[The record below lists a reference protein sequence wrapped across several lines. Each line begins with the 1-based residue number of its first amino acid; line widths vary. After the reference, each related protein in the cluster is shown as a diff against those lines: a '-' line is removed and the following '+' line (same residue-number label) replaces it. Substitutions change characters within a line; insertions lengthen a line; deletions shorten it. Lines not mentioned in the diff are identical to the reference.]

1 MRSVHFVLQGKGG
14 VGKSFIAALLAQYL
28 HQFDLKVICFDT
40 DPVNQTFSRYQRLN
54 VQSINILTEHK
65 NIDAS
70 CFDALIETLI
80 MHDGLA
86 VIDNGASTFVP
97 LMSYMRENE
106 VVPLLQEAGVQV
118 VIHVPLQAGQG
129 LPDTLTGLNT
139 VLTDFPCEVVVWLN
153 HYWGRVETQGKT
165 FEQWN
170 IAKNNA
176 EQIAGVIELSNYNPD
191 TYGRDIL
198 KMTSN
203 HLTFQEVLHSSEFT
217 LMPKQRLKK
226 VQRDVF
232 EQLAVQG
239 IFAALEGGRSGS

>member
-1 MRSVHFVLQGKGG
+1 MRAVHFVLQGKGG
-14 VGKSFIAALLAQYL
+14 VGKSFIAALLTQYL
-28 HQFDLKVICFDT
+28 QRYQAEVLCFDT
-40 DPVNQTFSRYQRLN
+40 DPVNQTFSRYLLLQ
-54 VQSINILTEHK
+54 VQPINILTEHK

-70 CFDALIETLI
+70 RFDALIETV
-80 MHDGLA
+80 MQHEGVA

-106 VVPLLQEAGVQV
+106 VVPLLQEEGVQV

-153 HYWGRVETQGKT
+153 HYWGRVETQGKS

-176 EQIAGVIELSNYNPD
+176 EQIAGVIELPNYNPD

-198 KMTSN
+198 KMTAN
-203 HLTFQEVLHSSEFT
+203 HLTFQEVMQSSNFT

-232 EQLAVQG
+232 EQLAEQRA
-239 IFAALEGGRSGS
+239 FAALEGG